1 MHQIDQTI
9 NQAKPVPL
17 TDQVRFDKAPVYDA
31 LDGMR
36 AELDS
41 EVQAG
46 ARPGD
51 ELLVA
56 IDTFDDLIH
65 NAAPVPLTD
74 QVRAKRGELDA
85 AAGRLRD
92 AIARG
97 NRPSPT
103 N

>member
-9 NQAKPVPL
+9 SAARPVPL
-17 TDQVRFDKAPVYDA
+17 TDQVRFDKDPMYDA

-36 AELDS
+36 AEVERD
-41 EVQAG
+41 VQAG
-46 ARPGD
+46 VIYTKDMLG
-51 ELLVA
+51 A
-56 IDTFDDLIH
+56 IDSFDDLIH
-65 NAAPVPLTD
+65 NAPPVPLTD